1 MRPGGLNAAM
11 PEHDGLPACP
21 VVRGE
26 GAKVRSI
33 HSVALGDRA
42 GGFDITLNGD
52 RVESVALAATGATPQ
67 WLAMPAFVNLHAHAN
82 RAFTA
87 PARHPSSL
95 ADAVEAARQ
104 ERATATADDSRDRA
118 KRLFERSLLHG
129 TARIRTHTDVDTTT
143 GMRAME
149 GVLTAAREIGDAIDV
164 EIVAFANA
172 SADPA
177 RLTTR
182 DLLTEAVRL
191 GAKLI
196 GAVPALCVE
205 PLRAVDAVLDLAVH
219 LDVEVDFHLDEHLEV
234 GASLLERVAKATLE
248 HGMHGRVTV
257 SHACVLA
264 AMSDD
269 AASRTLERMAEARI
283 TLVVLPELNLYLQ
296 GRSSGSP
303 RERGIAPVLE
313 ALRAGV
319 PVRFGTDNV
328 RDWFFPFG
336 DADLLETG
344 YIGAL
349 GSHLDAPKELT
360 AALCGGRQ
368 GVRVGD
374 MADLVLIPASSFD
387 DALARRPGG
396 RLLIRRGRQISSRE

>member
-1 MRPGGLNAAM
+1 MS
-11 PEHDGLPACP
+11 EHDASPASS
-21 VVRGE
+21 VLGE
-26 GAKVRSI
+26 GLRVHSI
-33 HSVALGDRA
+33 HSVALCDRA
-42 GGFDITLNGD
+42 GSFDITLNGD
-52 RVESVALAATGATPQ
+52 RIESVVLAATGATPQ
-67 WLAMPAFVNLHAHAN
+67 WLVMPAFVNSHAHAN
-82 RAFTA
+82 RAFAA
-87 PARHPSSL
+87 PARRPRSL
-95 ADAVEAARQ
+95 ADAVEAARL
-104 ERATATADDSRDRA
+104 ERTKATADGIRDRA
-118 KRLFERSLLHG
+118 KRLFERSLVHG

-149 GVLTAAREIGDAIDV
+149 GVLAAAREIGDAIDV

-172 SADPA
+172 AADPA
-177 RLTTR
+177 RSTTR

-196 GAVPALCVE
+196 GAVPALCRE
-205 PLRAVDAVLDLAVH
+205 PSRTVDALLDLAVH
-219 LDVEVDFHLDEHLEV
+219 LDVDVDFHLDEHLEV
-234 GASLLERVAKATLE
+234 EASLLEWVAKATLE
-248 HGMHGRVTV
+248 RGLQGRVTV

-269 AASRTLERMAEARI
+269 AANRTLERMAEARI

-296 GRSSGSP
+296 GRGSGSP

-349 GSHLDAPKELT
+349 GSHLDAPRELT
-360 AALCGGRQ
+360 AALCGGRRR
-368 GVRVGD
+368 VRVGD

-387 DALARRPGG
+387 DALARRPGC
-396 RLLIRRGRQISSRE
+396 RVLVRRGRQIPRHS